1 MIQDFPRRAEL
12 LELLGLLRDG
22 EVTAEQIA
30 QIEEIVHGDERATAI
45 YVKYVHLGIALHYRV
60 GKASGASVASSAV
73 PICSLSPYAFPPA
86 VGTVSPSICGQPAEG
101 HEGEPGDAEGHLL
114 PATPPKASPAPR
126 LLASLRRPKFGY
138 ASRYA
143 ITLSILISVM
153 LLGGLVVVVRSA
165 ILRRGNSE
173 VARVPISTDNDA
185 AVKPVVVARLA
196 KAVGCRWTNAKTV
209 LPVGSELLAGQ
220 KLDLATGEAEIVF
233 GSGAV
238 VVLRGATML
247 EIESA
252 GSVRLLLGR
261 VTARAETEAAHGFT
275 VHTRTACLTDLGTQF
290 DVQAAAD
297 GRSGVYVTVGAVEV
311 RADGGGAAAHRLEAG
326 ESAQIEPGDSGAV
339 AIIESGDGT
348 AAFKFPTIEPPSD
361 HDYADASQKHATVRL
376 VEGKVGPDS
385 GPVDVLLDGRG
396 QSKADAPRESF
407 FFYDNFAGKIL
418 VDLGKPVLVRKINTY
433 SWHVYEKAPLGHDM
447 RDVRATQRYALYGYS
462 GDTPPPA
469 AGDPASHGWTL
480 ISRVDTDEFFTVPPV
495 TNRPPQQGVS
505 ITGNNRKLG
514 RYRFL
519 LWAVQPTHAESFTSS
534 PEMPPADQNT
544 FFGEFD
550 VYAE

>member
-1 MIQDFPRRAEL
+1 MRANAVMLIGIRSLQLRLRRAPRRDFW
-12 LELLGLLRDG
+12 R
-22 EVTAEQIA
+22 VT
-30 QIEEIVHGDERATAI
+30 
-45 YVKYVHLGIALHYRV
+45 V
-60 GKASGASVASSAV
+60 GRN
-73 PICSLSPYAFPPA
+73 
-86 VGTVSPSICGQPAEG
+86 SPS
-101 HEGEPGDAEGHLL
+101 
-114 PATPPKASPAPR
+114 
-126 LLASLRRPKFGY
+126 RRG
-138 ASRYA
+138 YA
-143 ITLSILISVM
+143 ITLSILIGVL
-153 LLGGLVVVVRSA
+153 LLGGLAAVIGSA
-165 ILRRGNSE
+165 IFRWGNSE
-173 VARVPISTDNDA
+173 VARQKSFDQVISAANDA
-185 AVKPVVVARLA
+185 AAKPAVVARLA

-233 GSGAV
+233 RSGARLTLWAG
-238 VVLRGATML
+238 VLCGATML

-252 GSVRLLLGR
+252 ASVRLLLGR

-311 RADGGGAAAHRLEAG
+311 RADGGGSAAHRLEAG

-361 HDYADASQKHATVRL
+361 HDYADASQKHASVRL

-385 GPVDVLLDGRG
+385 GPVDVLLDGHG
-396 QSKADAPRESF
+396 QSKADAPRESL
-407 FFYDNFAGKIL
+407 FFYDNLAGKIR

-462 GDTPPPA
+462 GDTPPPTA
-469 AGDPASHGWTL
+469 ALSDPSNAAASHGWTL

-495 TNRPPQQGVS
+495 TNRPAQQGVS